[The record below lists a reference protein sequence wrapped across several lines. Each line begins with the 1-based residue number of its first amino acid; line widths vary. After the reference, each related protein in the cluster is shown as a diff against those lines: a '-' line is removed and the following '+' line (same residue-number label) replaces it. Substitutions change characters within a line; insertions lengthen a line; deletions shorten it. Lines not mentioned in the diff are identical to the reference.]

1 MEKLAPVLPTRRRLL
16 GVAAGGIAAAAFGTP
31 PAARAE
37 LPGPMAPGVPLQFDI
52 VALGILI
59 GTHKVEFAGS
69 GDNFS
74 ATSTIDVDAQL
85 MGVRLL
91 RYFQVT
97 SEAWSGG
104 RLQSFRTDGD
114 QNGDGFHASGRAVAD
129 GFELDGRDGRAMAP
143 RDTMLATCWSPLMFL
158 RREVINPK
166 RGRLK
171 RQKVESTEHTTFAVG
186 DEKLP
191 VTRYVV
197 DSVIDGTIYYDDRET
212 WVAAAFDRRGATINY
227 VRR

>member
-1 MEKLAPVLPTRRRLL
+1 MEKLAPALPTRRRVL
-16 GVAAGGIAAAAFGTP
+16 GWAAGGIAAAAFGTP
-31 PAARAE
+31 TSARAE
-37 LPGPMAPGVPLQFDI
+37 LPGPMAPGVPLEFDI
-52 VALGILI
+52 VALGIHI
-59 GTHKVEFAGS
+59 GSHKVEFAGS
-69 GDNFS
+69 GDDFS

-85 MGVRLL
+85 LGVRLL

-104 RLQSFRTDGD
+104 RLQSFRTEGD
-114 QNGDGFHASGRAVAD
+114 ENGDSFHASGRAVAD
-129 GFELDGRDGRAMAP
+129 GFEIEGRDGRLMAP
-143 RDTMLATCWSPLMFL
+143 RDTVLATCWSPLMLL
-158 RREVINPK
+158 RHEVINPK

-171 RQKVESTEHTTFAVG
+171 PQTVESTDHTTFVVG

-197 DSVIDGTIYYDDRET
+197 DSVIDGTIYYDDRQT
-212 WVAAAFDRRGATINY
+212 WVGAAFDRRGATINY